1 MWHSAE
7 KFPIIWNY
15 ADSYGETGTG
25 GNFLLSTAAPRN
37 IRTGQVTTQPQKQL
51 TISRA
56 RESCDVPSDR
66 FNVQFRLQHGFPTRR
81 HNP

>member
-7 KFPIIWNY
+7 KFPTIRNY

-25 GNFLLSTAAPRN
+25 GNFRFSIAAPRH
-37 IRTGQVTTQPQKQL
+37 IRTGQAITQPQKL
-51 TISRA
+51 LAISRT

-66 FNVQFRLQHGFPTRR
+66 FNVQFRLGHGSTRG